1 MAEEAMVACYACGKW
16 FLVVWRKKN
25 LKKTWGD
32 GELVNSKSIYIL
44 ESVAGWRGMKT
55 SPC

>member
-16 FLVVWRKKN
+16 FFM
-25 LKKTWGD
+25 KTWGD

-44 ESVAGWRGMKT
+44 ESVAGWCGMTT